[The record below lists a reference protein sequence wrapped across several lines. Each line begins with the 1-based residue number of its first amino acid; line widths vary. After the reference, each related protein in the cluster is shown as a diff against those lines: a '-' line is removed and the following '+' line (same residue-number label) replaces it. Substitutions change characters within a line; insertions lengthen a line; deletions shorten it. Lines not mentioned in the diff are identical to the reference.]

1 LSWENRWL
9 AYFVRGESG
18 MSEMPF
24 LSRSDNGSLSDG
36 AVATRQNERVD
47 TPEQRDAALAVFD
60 IDGVVA
66 DVRHRLRHLD
76 KRPKDWARFFAA
88 AERDGILAEGV
99 ELALQQSAEHVLVWL
114 TGRPEHLRP
123 VTDAWLRRAGLPAEL
138 LFMRPA
144 NDRRPAKDFKAGMLA
159 RLARES
165 SIALVVDDD
174 PEVVAKLRRLGHP
187 VQLADWVP
195 RSPALHVA
203 QERDGQT

>member
-1 LSWENRWL
+1 M
-9 AYFVRGESG
+9 SG
-18 MSEMPF
+18 
-24 LSRSDNGSLSDG
+24 
-36 AVATRQNERVD
+36 VD

-76 KRPKDWARFFAA
+76 RQPKDWARFFAA
-88 AERDGILAEGV
+88 AGRDPVLPEGV
-99 ELALQQSAEHVLVWL
+99 ELALRQAAEHVLVWL

-138 LFMRPA
+138 LFMRPEQ
-144 NDRRPAKDFKAGMLA
+144 DRRPAKDFKAGMLT

-174 PEVVAKLRRLGHP
+174 PEVVAKLRKLGHP
-187 VQLADWVP
+187 VRLADWVP
-195 RSPALHVA
+195 RPSSLHIA
-203 QERDGQT
+203 QEREGRT

>member
-1 LSWENRWL
+1 M
-9 AYFVRGESG
+9 SG
-18 MSEMPF
+18 MTVHAAVPG
-24 LSRSDNGSLSDG
+24 SDSGTAN
-36 AVATRQNERVD
+36 RQNERVE

-88 AERDGILAEGV
+88 ADRDPVLERGV
-99 ELALQQSAEHVLVWL
+99 ELALRNAAEHVLVWL

-123 VTDAWLRRAGLPAEL
+123 VTEAWLRRAGLPAEL

-144 NDRRPAKDFKAGMLA
+144 NDHRPARDFKAGQLA

-165 SIALVVDDD
+165 TIAIVVDDD
-174 PEVVAKLRRLGHP
+174 PEVVTKLRKLGHP
-187 VQLADWVP
+187 VHLADWVP
-195 RSPALHVA
+195 HSPTLQSA
-203 QERDGQT
+203 QEREGRT